1 MTYSGQEPEELH
13 AWHIYQWAC
22 TYFIGIHTHIHTHIQ
37 KYMYRWNERN
47 VVNHLHF
54 SKKVPNS
61 RRAHFLIKKLI
72 LFKFK
77 WLAAI
82 KIKYWY
88 HPETLLPAAPKW
100 PPESASFHLCLLT
113 EALTG
118 NSWCLLCFCKPRLAR
133 DLGWGLK
140 QVPASSRIG
149 GKLKGSGVE
158 ESQGGDKASSRH
170 GRG

>member
-1 MTYSGQEPEELH
+1 MTSRGKEPEELH
-13 AWHIYQWAC
+13 GCLTHTSVCIHLFYRC
-22 TYFIGIHTHIHTHIQ
+22 THTHTEIHAHV
-37 KYMYRWNERN
+37 NERN
-47 VVNHLHF
+47 VVDHLHF

-61 RRAHFLIKKLI
+61 RRARFLIKKFI

-77 WLAAI
+77 WSVAI

-88 HPETLLPAAPKW
+88 YPETLIPASPKW
-100 PPESASFHLCLLT
+100 PRERASFHLCLLT

-140 QVPASSRIG
+140 QVPASSRTG

-158 ESQGGDKASSRH
+158 ESRGGDKASSRH